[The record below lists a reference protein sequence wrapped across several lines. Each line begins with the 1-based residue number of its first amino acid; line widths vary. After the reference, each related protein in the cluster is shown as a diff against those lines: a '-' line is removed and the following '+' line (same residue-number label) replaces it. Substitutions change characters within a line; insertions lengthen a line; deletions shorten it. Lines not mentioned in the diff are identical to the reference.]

1 MQLNGRDMEISVK
14 QSGKLNNHLGV
25 MLAIGQ
31 MKHLR
36 KRKMTKVKNNFYI
49 KGISL
54 LEAIVST
61 AIIGIGFVAILQMT
75 NYSVSSIGISSERTK
90 ANFLTNMIAEDTL
103 GNRSTGITGDNFS
116 EKMIALLT
124 LSQSDTDAGISMH
137 DLSASCSKGGAKD
150 TNSGNIY
157 GTYTPGEIVAASDMK
172 YRKWG
177 AILNS
182 KDYMNCKGTNETR
195 KFQIFKLSPSW
206 GSGDVENNS
215 ITDDIMY
222 IGKIQI
228 KLNDGKKT
236 NFLYFQADYK
246 LKGLNENQDSG
257 NQDGDPLNAQQQDGG

>member
-14 QSGKLNNHLGV
+14 QSGKLNDHLTV
-25 MLAIGQ
+25 ILVLGQ

-36 KRKMTKVKNNFYI
+36 KRKMMKVKNNFYI

-103 GNRSTGITGDNFS
+103 GNRSTGIRFDNFS

-124 LSQSDTDAGISMH
+124 LTQDEANAGVSLH
-137 DLSASCSKGGAKD
+137 DLSASCSKGGTKD

-157 GTYTPGEIVAASDMK
+157 GTYTPGEKVAASDMK

-195 KFQIFKLSPSW
+195 KFQIFKLSPTW
-206 GSGDVENNS
+206 GSGDVTNEN
-215 ITDDIMY
+215 ITDDVMY
-222 IGKIQI
+222 IGKVQI
-228 KLNDGKKT
+228 KLNDGKK
-236 NFLYFQADYK
+236 NKFFIFPSRLQIK
-246 LKGLNENQDSG
+246 RIK
-257 NQDGDPLNAQQQDGG
+257 

>member
-1 MQLNGRDMEISVK
+1 MD
-14 QSGKLNNHLGV
+14 
-25 MLAIGQ
+25 
-31 MKHLR
+31 
-36 KRKMTKVKNNFYI
+36 
-49 KGISL
+49 
-54 LEAIVST
+54 
-61 AIIGIGFVAILQMT
+61 
-75 NYSVSSIGISSERTK
+75 
-90 ANFLTNMIAEDTL
+90 
-103 GNRSTGITGDNFS
+103 
-116 EKMIALLT
+116 
-124 LSQSDTDAGISMH
+124 
-137 DLSASCSKGGAKD
+137 
-150 TNSGNIY
+150 IY

>member
-14 QSGKLNNHLGV
+14 QSGKLNDHLTV
-25 MLAIGQ
+25 ILVLGQ

-36 KRKMTKVKNNFYI
+36 KRKMMKVKNNFYI

-124 LSQSDTDAGISMH
+124 LSQGEMKQMRVYQCMIFLLPVARDTKDA
-137 DLSASCSKGGAKD
+137 
-150 TNSGNIY
+150 NSGNIY
-157 GTYTPGEIVAASDMK
+157 GTYTPGERVTASDMK

-206 GSGDVENNS
+206 GSGDVENNEYY
-215 ITDDIMY
+215 DDMY
-222 IGKIQI
+222 VHRK
-228 KLNDGKKT
+228 NS
-236 NFLYFQADYK
+236 N
-246 LKGLNENQDSG
+246 
-257 NQDGDPLNAQQQDGG
+257 

>member
-1 MQLNGRDMEISVK
+1 MM
-14 QSGKLNNHLGV
+14 
-25 MLAIGQ
+25 
-31 MKHLR
+31 
-36 KRKMTKVKNNFYI
+36 KVKNNFYI

-103 GNRSTGITGDNFS
+103 GNRSTGIIGDNFS

-124 LSQSDTDAGISMH
+124 LSQSETDAGISMH
-137 DLSASCSKGGAKD
+137 DLSASCSKGGTKD
-150 TNSGNIY
+150 ANSGNVY

-206 GSGDVENNS
+206 GSGDVENNE
-215 ITDDIMY
+215 IKDDILY

-236 NFLYFQADYK
+236 NFLYFQADYR